1 MVGGVVTLCGGECG
15 LVGVVTLC
23 GGECVGGGGDTVRW

>member
-1 MVGGVVTLCGGECG
+1 MTLCGGECG